1 MMVLPVPESVP
12 TVALPLAM
20 PSTLQV
26 TAVLVEPVTAAVK
39 AWVPLAARLAE
50 LGVRLTATT
59 GTGAATVMEA
69 EALLEASALLVA
81 LRVWLPAAAGA
92 V

>member
-1 MMVLPVPESVP
+1 MTVLPVPESVP

-20 PSTLQV
+20 PSTVQV

-39 AWVPLAARLAE
+39 AWLPLAARLKV
-50 LGVRLTATT
+50 LGVRVTAMT
-59 GTGAATVMEA
+59 GTGAATVMTED
-69 EALLEASALLVA
+69 ALLVVSAA
-81 LRVWLPAAAGA
+81 LVARRVWLPAALGA